1 MAWQGA
7 LRELDNAYWLAA
19 APKSP
24 MPELGWAGV
33 LPFAWRDTTPVAF
46 EAFRDGGKPVV
57 VPIIQIILS
66 RAPDAARKWV
76 DVVTSWDFQ
85 RVLPAHFE
93 TNLAVKP
100 KELRQAFA
108 FLDEGKNSVRF
119 CDEDVAFLR
128 EALDSLPP
136 DLALYDTPLGPLR
149 GKACGLERGQLAD
162 EGPNARRFSMA
173 EYSRAMAKVRGSGFG
188 PLA

>member
-1 MAWQGA
+1 MSA
-7 LRELDNAYWLAA
+7 LCECSLLLIVLLSLPDGER
-19 APKSP
+19 
-24 MPELGWAGV
+24 PESVFICG
-33 LPFAWRDTTPVAF
+33 PFWNSSSVTSSASVSSQSTASNSNCPALFGLTCARN
-46 EAFRDGGKPVV
+46 
-57 VPIIQIILS
+57 
-66 RAPDAARKWV
+66 APDAARKWV

-100 KELRQAFA
+100 AELRRAFS

-128 EALDSLPP
+128 DALDSLPP

-149 GKACGLERGQLAD
+149 GKACGLEKGTLD
-162 EGPNARRFSMA
+162 
-173 EYSRAMAKVRGSGFG
+173 V
-188 PLA
+188 PLRKRLQSKKS